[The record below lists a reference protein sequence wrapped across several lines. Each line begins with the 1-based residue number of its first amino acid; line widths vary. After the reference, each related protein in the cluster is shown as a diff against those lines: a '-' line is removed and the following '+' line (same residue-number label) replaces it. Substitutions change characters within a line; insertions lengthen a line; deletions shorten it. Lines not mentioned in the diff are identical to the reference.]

1 MNIEE
6 GKMPAAPHIKQ
17 LMTSSSFIR
26 KMFEEGIEMKARFGA
41 ENVYDFSLGN
51 PDLEP
56 PDEVLE
62 AIRRLAASSEKG
74 VHGYMPNAGFSFARE
89 AMAKKVS
96 AEQGVALTGENVV
109 MSVGAAGA
117 LNSVFK
123 AILSAGDEVLV
134 PAPFFMEYVHY
145 AANHGGKVIPVPS
158 KADFAPDA
166 EAMARAA
173 NERTAAVLINSPN
186 NPTGKVYN
194 IEDLCA
200 VAAFLEE
207 HKKKTGRTLLL
218 IADEPYREIVY
229 GGAKV
234 EAIFPLWA
242 DSVVVSSFAKNL
254 SLPGERIGY
263 AAVNPRSADAAELV
277 NAIIFATRILGYVN
291 APAFFQRVVAECWDA
306 PADYSLYAKRRDAL
320 CSVMKNAGVEYV
332 KPEGAFYL
340 FCKAPKPQKGEHVNL
355 AGDDVAFCNHLKQYH
370 ILAVPGSGFYGAG
383 WLRLAYCVS
392 PQTIEG
398 ARGAF
403 AEAVAA
409 W

>member
-1 MNIEE
+1 
-6 GKMPAAPHIKQ
+6 MPAAAHIKK
-17 LMTSSSFIR
+17 LMESSSFIR

-56 PDEVLE
+56 PAEVLA
-62 AIRRLAASSEKG
+62 AIRRAAESAEKG
-74 VHGYMPNAGFSFARE
+74 VHGYMPNAGFGFARD

-96 AEQGVALTGENVV
+96 LEQGVPLSAENVV
-109 MSVGAAGA
+109 MSVGAAGS

-123 AILSAGDEVLV
+123 AILSAGDEVLI
-134 PAPFFMEYVHY
+134 PAPFFVDYVHY

-158 KADFAPDA
+158 KPNFAPDT
-166 EAMARAA
+166 EAMARLAT
-173 NERTAAVLINSPN
+173 EKTAAVLINSPN

-194 IEDLCA
+194 IEDLQA
-200 VAAFLEE
+200 ITDFLGEF
-207 HKKKTGRTLLL
+207 KKKTGRTLLL

-229 GGAKV
+229 GDAKV
-234 EAIFPLWA
+234 AAIFPLWSE
-242 DSVVVSSFAKNL
+242 SVVVSSFAKNL

-263 AAVNPRSADAAELV
+263 AAVNPRSKNVAELI

-306 PADYSLYAKRRDAL
+306 PADYSLYEKRRGAL
-320 CSVMKNAGVEYV
+320 CNVMKNAGVEYV
-332 KPEGAFYL
+332 EPEGAFYL
-340 FCKAPKPQKGEHVNL
+340 FCKVPAPQKDEHVNL

-370 ILAVPGSGFYGAG
+370 ILAVPGSGFYGPG
-383 WLRLAYCVS
+383 WMRLAYCVS

-398 ARGAF
+398 ASGPF
-403 AEAVAA
+403 VEAVKA